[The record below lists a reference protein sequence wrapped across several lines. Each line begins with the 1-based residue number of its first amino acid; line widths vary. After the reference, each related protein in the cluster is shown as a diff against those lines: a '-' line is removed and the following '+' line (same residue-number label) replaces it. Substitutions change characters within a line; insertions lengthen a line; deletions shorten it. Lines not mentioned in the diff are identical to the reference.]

1 MQLYLANRETECI
14 LFRPIKNNVVAA
26 FTQLLQLISQH
37 YTGEELMLIACPLPE
52 QISLMLSS
60 TSLSHQKTGQ
70 EINEQAGPVKDDQ
83 KVEQKTSTE
92 ETRIVDQK
100 ENEVKT
106 QVSELKGVDI
116 V

>member
-37 YTGEELMLIACPLPE
+37 YTGDELMLIACPLPE

-60 TSLSHQKTGQ
+60 TSLSHPKSSQ
-70 EINEQAGPVKDDQ
+70 EISEQARQVKFDQ
-83 KVEQKTSTE
+83 KGELKTSSE
-92 ETRIVDQK
+92 ETSIIDQK
-100 ENEVKT
+100 EIETTNQHLPIGAE
-106 QVSELKGVDI
+106 I